1 MTLQRALRR
10 YFTGKRNT
18 TEEPVKFL
26 EAQRTFLEIIYD
38 LHQEL
43 RWKRLTRA
51 QRAKIVDHLNRVER
65 EFTSMNKIR
74 RRFRRR
80 KEKGLPIC

>member
-1 MTLQRALRR
+1 MPLQRALYR
-10 YFTGKRNT
+10 YFNGKSNT

-26 EAQRTFLEIIYD
+26 EAHRKFLEIIYE

-51 QRAKIVDHLNRVER
+51 QRTKLVNHLNRVER
-65 EFTSMNKIR
+65 EFTYMNKIR

>member
-1 MTLQRALRR
+1 MPLQRALRR
-10 YFTGKRNT
+10 YFNGKRNT
-18 TEEPVKFL
+18 TVEPVKFS
-26 EAQRTFLEIIYD
+26 EAHWKFLEIIYD

-51 QRAKIVDHLNRVER
+51 QRTKIVNHLTRVER
-65 EFTSMNKIR
+65 EFKYMNKIR
-74 RRFRRR
+74 RRFQRR